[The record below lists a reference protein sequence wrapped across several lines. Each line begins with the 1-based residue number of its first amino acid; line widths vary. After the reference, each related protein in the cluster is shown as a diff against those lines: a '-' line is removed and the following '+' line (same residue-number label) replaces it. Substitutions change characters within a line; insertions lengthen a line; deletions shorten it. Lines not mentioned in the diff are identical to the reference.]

1 MLPHEQLILK
11 QTLTTITLSKMTVDS
26 NKHIVLVTGANQGIG
41 FEIAKKLNVEH
52 ESYHVIMAGR
62 RRQAVEEAAAKLQAQ
77 GFSVEPLV
85 LDVSS
90 DESVAAAAKAVDEKH
105 GHLDV
110 LINNAAI
117 SNISHSAD
125 GKPLSTRE
133 QFVHILDT
141 NVAAVQAV
149 TDAFIPLLEKST
161 KTKRIVFIS
170 SSLGSVS
177 LLAEPK
183 LGSTFRK
190 ANAPHYSTSK
200 AALNQLALHYIV
212 RYEDDKDWKLN
223 ICCPGYCATNLN
235 GYGGTNPPES
245 GAINACR
252 LATLGPD
259 GESGTFT
266 NKEGTVPW

>member
-1 MLPHEQLILK
+1 
-11 QTLTTITLSKMTVDS
+11 MTVES
-26 NKHIVLVTGANQGIG
+26 KTIVLVTGANQGIG

-52 ESYHVIMAGR
+52 ENYHVIMAGR
-62 RRQAVEEAAAKLQAQ
+62 RKQAIEEAAEKLKAE

-85 LDVSS
+85 LDQSS
-90 DESVAAAAKAVDEKH
+90 DDSVAAAAKAVDEKH

-133 QFVHILDT
+133 QFQHILDT
-141 NVAAVQAV
+141 NVAGVQIV

-170 SSLGSVS
+170 SGLGSVS
-177 LLAEPK
+177 MLADPK
-183 LGSTFRK
+183 LGSSFRK
-190 ANAPHYSTSK
+190 VNATHYTTSK
-200 AALNQLALHYIV
+200 AALNQLALHYVV
-212 RYEDDKDWKLN
+212 RYEDDKSWKLN
-223 ICCPGYCATNLN
+223 ICCPGFCATNLN
-235 GYGGTNPPES
+235 AYSGTNTAES

-259 GESGTFT
+259 GESGTYT
-266 NKEGTVPW
+266 NKEGTIPW